1 MNKNVYLT
9 EKNLLSDGLVR
20 IYKKYQDGQV
30 EVIQQTDAN
39 KEGFSKNLIVSR
51 GKSLL
56 LTNIYSVN
64 GESDRITFAKVGTG
78 GAVDPSGL
86 FLKSPSLDLVDLYLP
101 AVSIPV
107 NKTGEDLLANTITL
121 VACVDNAQANGLIL
135 NEAGFFS
142 SSGIMFNIKT
152 FPGVLKKSSF
162 SLNFEWII
170 RVL

>member
-1 MNKNVYLT
+1 MNKDIYSK
-9 EKNLLSDGLVR
+9 EEGLLSGGLVK
-20 IYKKYQDGQV
+20 IYKKYEDGCI
-30 EVIQQTDAN
+30 EVIAQGDADE
-39 KEGFSKNLIVSR
+39 EGFSKNLIVSR
-51 GKSLL
+51 GKSLF
-56 LTNIYSVN
+56 LTNLYSVN
-64 GESDRITFAKVGTG
+64 GESDRISFAKVGTG

-86 FLKSPSLDLVDLYLP
+86 FLKSPSLNLSDLYLP

-107 NKTGEDLLANTITL
+107 NKIGEDFIENSITL
-121 VACVDNAQANGLIL
+121 VACVDNAQANGLVL

-162 SLNFEWII
+162 SLNFEWVI